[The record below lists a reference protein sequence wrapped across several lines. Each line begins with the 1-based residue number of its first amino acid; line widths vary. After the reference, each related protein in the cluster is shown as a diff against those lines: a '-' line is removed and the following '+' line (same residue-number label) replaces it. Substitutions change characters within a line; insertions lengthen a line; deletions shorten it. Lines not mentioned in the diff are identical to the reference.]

1 MRVVSPL
8 ELRRSL
14 GAILDAASAGERILV
29 ERDRRPV
36 AMLVSVE
43 DGRRLEDDPDER
55 RTRAMAALDRLVATG
70 ERRAAEGWASWDAKP
85 GAADA
90 VRADRRRDG

>member
-1 MRVVSPL
+1 MRVISPL

-29 ERDRRPV
+29 ERDKRPL

-43 DGRRLEDDPDER
+43 DGRRLGDDPDER
-55 RTRAMAALDRLVATG
+55 RARALAALDRLTAIG
-70 ERRAAEGWASWDAKP
+70 ERRAGEGWASWDAKP
-85 GAADA
+85 AAADA
-90 VRADRRRDG
+90 VRAERRRDG